1 MKGRPERVFVPLLIA
16 FDVAMIGLAL
26 VAAYYLR
33 FRAGVLPEPLSQ
45 PGWQNY
51 VWLIAVLSLV
61 LPPTFAAQGL
71 YRVKRNVSR
80 IDELYRVF
88 AATSIAVALSTAVS
102 AIFFRD
108 YDYSRAVLAM
118 TWLLAILF
126 IWTARLIQFQLHA
139 YLRRQGYG
147 EERVLIVGTGEMA
160 RIILQKILASPSL
173 GYRPVGFVD
182 EALEPGRESIDGYPI
197 LGESGK
203 IGWIVEMY
211 QITEVIVADSSLPH
225 QRIMEIMALC
235 DRSNVSIKVFPDV
248 FQILVSE
255 AAIGD
260 LNGMPMVSVRDAA
273 LQGWNAAV
281 KRAMDLFFSALVLIL
296 LSPLILLTAAAIK
309 LTSPD
314 GPIFY
319 FQERVG
325 LDGRRIWVIK
335 FRSMRPDAEA
345 QTGPIWAKRGDPR
358 TTPIGRFLRRFSIDE
373 LPQFVNVLLGDMSI
387 VGPRPERPVFVEQF
401 SQQIQRYPERH
412 KEKAGLTGWAQ
423 VNGLRGN
430 TSIEERTAY
439 DLWYVENWTPW
450 LDIKIMVR
458 TVLAI
463 FRDRNAY

>member
-1 MKGRPERVFVPLLIA
+1 MKRHPERLFVPLLIA
-16 FDVAMIGLAL
+16 SDVAMVGLA
-26 VAAYYLR
+26 VVVAYYLR
-33 FRAGVLPEPLSQ
+33 FKGDVLPEPLAQ

-51 VWLIAVLSLV
+51 TWLVVSLCAVFLV
-61 LPPTFAAQGL
+61 VFAFQGL
-71 YRVKRNVSR
+71 YRIRRNVSR

-88 AATSIAVALSTAVS
+88 AGTSIAVALSTAVS
-102 AIFFRD
+102 AVFFRD
-108 YDYSRAVLAM
+108 YEYSRAVLAM
-118 TWLLAILF
+118 TWIIAILV
-126 IWTARLIQFQLHA
+126 IWLARLIHAQLHT
-139 YLRRQGYG
+139 YLRRQGYD
-147 EERVLIVGTGEMA
+147 EQRVLIVGTGEMA
-160 RIILQKILASPSL
+160 RIILQKIIASPGL
-173 GYRPVGFVD
+173 GYRPVGFVED
-182 EALEPGRESIDGYPI
+182 APRPGRESIDGYPI
-197 LGESGK
+197 LGQAEN
-203 IGWIVEMY
+203 IGRVVAAYHIN
-211 QITEVIVADSSLPH
+211 EVIIADSTLSHL
-225 QRIMEIMALC
+225 RIMEITALC
-235 DRSNVSIKVFPDV
+235 DRANVSIKVFPDV

-281 KRAMDLFFSALVLIL
+281 KRAMDILLSGLVLVL
-296 LSPLILLTAAAIK
+296 LSPLMLLTATLIK
-309 LTSPD
+309 LTSPH

-325 LDGRRIWVIK
+325 LDGKRIWVIK

-345 QTGPIWAKRGDPR
+345 QSGPVWAVKGDPR

-373 LPQFVNVLLGDMSI
+373 LPQFVNVVLGDMSI
-387 VGPRPERPVFVEQF
+387 VGPRPERPIFVEQF

-412 KEKAGLTGWAQ
+412 REKAGLTGWAQ

-450 LDIKIMVR
+450 LDIKIMLR
-458 TVLAI
+458 TVVAI

>member
-1 MKGRPERVFVPLLIA
+1 MRRRPERFWVPLLV
-16 FDVAMIGLAL
+16 FLDVAMAGLAV

-33 FRAGVLPEPLSQ
+33 FKAGVLPEPLTQ

-51 VWLIAVLSLV
+51 VWLVAVIAVV
-61 LPPTFAAQGL
+61 LPPTFALQGL
-71 YRVKRNVSR
+71 YRIRRNASR

-88 AATSIAVALSTAVS
+88 AGTSIAVALSTAAS
-102 AIFFRD
+102 AVFLRD
-108 YDYSRAVLAM
+108 FDYSRAVLAM
-118 TWLLAILF
+118 TWLIAIVF
-126 IWTARLIQFQLHA
+126 IWFGRLVQIGLHSF
-139 YLRRQGYG
+139 LRRQGFG
-147 EERVLIVGTGEMA
+147 EERVLIVGTGEMG
-160 RIILQKILASPSL
+160 RIILQKILASPGL

-182 EALEPGRESIDGYPI
+182 ETYLPGNESIDGYPI
-197 LGESGK
+197 LGESENVAP
-203 IGWIVEMY
+203 IVAMY
-211 QITEVIVADSSLPH
+211 GISEVIIADSSLSH
-225 QRIMEIMALC
+225 RRIMEIAALC

-248 FQILVSE
+248 FQLLVSE
-255 AAIGD
+255 AAIDD

-273 LQGWNAAV
+273 LRGWNV
-281 KRAMDLFFSALVLIL
+281 GLKRAMDIFFSSGVLVA
-296 LSPLILLTAAAIK
+296 LSPLMLLTACVVK

-314 GPIFY
+314 GPVFY

-325 LDGRRIWVIK
+325 RDGKHIWVIK

-345 QTGPIWAKRGDPR
+345 KTGPVWAHKDDPR
-358 TTPIGRFLRRFSIDE
+358 TTPVGRFLRRFSIDE

-387 VGPRPERPVFVEQF
+387 VGPRPERPYFVEQF

-412 KEKAGLTGWAQ
+412 REKAGLTGWAQ

-450 LDIKIMVR
+450 LDIKIMLR
-458 TVLAI
+458 TVIAI